1 MASKKI
7 KGITLEIGGDT
18 TSLNKAL
25 GGVNKQTKDLQSE
38 LRQVDRL
45 LKLDPKNTE
54 LVAQKQKILAE
65 AVENSKNKLDTLKE
79 AQKQVQQQF
88 DRGEIGEDQYRA
100 FQREVVKAEQ
110 ELSKFEKQL
119 KDTGIA
125 ADQVA
130 KKLGDAGKKM
140 TSMGKTMSMAVT
152 APIVAAGAAS
162 FKFAADLQDAM
173 GASDQIFKDASGSI
187 KEWADNLESSYGI
200 AEAEA
205 LTYAN
210 TMGAMLQN
218 IGGLGEEEASK
229 QAQTLVELA
238 GDLTAMF
245 GGTTESAVQA
255 LTGAL
260 KGNNSMLDNYGMGVN
275 DATIKAKALEMGLYD
290 GTGALELQTKQA
302 ATLAL
307 IMEQTA
313 DAQGQAAREA
323 EGASG
328 ATRAFQTELKNLA
341 TDIGEVLLPVLTP
354 LMASLRDVIK
364 RFGEMSPEMQKTIVI
379 VAGLAAAI
387 GPLLLLFG
395 GMSSGVSAIIGVVTK
410 LIPVIASATTAVGGL
425 SGVIA
430 FITGP
435 IGIAIAAIAAIIA
448 IGVLLY
454 KNWDTIK
461 AKAGELGASVKAK
474 FEDIKQS
481 ITNKIN
487 AAKDAVWSAIE
498 KIKSFF
504 KFDWEFPKL
513 KLPHFNVSGSFS
525 LNPPSIPKFGVD
537 WYAQGGIFNSPS
549 IIGVGEAGKEAVL
562 PIDKI
567 DSIIAAALNKAGG
580 GQMVQVTAPIY
591 LDGKEIAVVV
601 SKHQHA
607 QIKAANRGVGVLT

>member
-1 MASKKI
+1 MANKI
-7 KGITLEIGGDT
+7 KGLTIEIGGDT
-18 TSLNKAL
+18 TGLTKAL
-25 GGVNKQTKDLQSE
+25 GGVNKQSRDLQAE

-65 AVENSKNKLDTLKE
+65 AVENSRNKLDTLKE

-119 KDTGIA
+119 KDTGIT

-140 TSMGKTMSMAVT
+140 TDMGKTLSMSVT

-162 FKFAADLQDAM
+162 FKFAADLQDAR

-187 KEWADNLESSYGI
+187 KSWADGLDSYYGI
-200 AEAEA
+200 AEGEA
-205 LTYAN
+205 LEYAN

-218 IGGLGEEEASK
+218 IGGLGEAEASK

-260 KGNNSMLDNYGMGVN
+260 KGNTSMLDNYGMGVN
-275 DATIKAKALEMGLYD
+275 AATIKTKALEMGLHD
-290 GTGALELQTKQA
+290 GKGEMDLATKQA

-341 TDIGEVLLPVLTP
+341 IDIGEVLLPVLTP
-354 LMASLRDVIK
+354 LMASLRDLIK
-364 RFGEMSPEMQKTIVI
+364 RFGEMSPEMQKAIVI
-379 VAGLAAAI
+379 AAGLAAAI
-387 GPLLLLFG
+387 GPLLIVL
-395 GMSSGVSAIIGVVTK
+395 GMMASGLGAIVGILPVLGTALTILTGPVGVVAAG
-410 LIPVIASATTAVGGL
+410 ITAL
-425 SGVIA
+425 
-430 FITGP
+430 
-435 IGIAIAAIAAIIA
+435 IA

-461 AKAGELGASVKAK
+461 AKAGELKAAVGEK
-474 FEDIKQS
+474 FDAIKS
-481 ITNKIN
+481 TITDKIN
-487 AAKDAVWSAIE
+487 GAKDAVKNAID

-504 KFDWEFPKL
+504 DFNWNLPEI
-513 KLPHFNVSGSFS
+513 KLPHFNISGSFS
-525 LNPPSIPKFGVD
+525 LNPPKVPSFSVN
-537 WYAQGGIFNSPS
+537 WYKTGGIFDRPS
-549 IIGVGEAGKEAVL
+549 VIGVGEAGKEAVIPLDKL
-562 PIDKI
+562 PGMISSALKEAMGGNQIINHTGTVYHVFQTNDRATVAKI
-567 DSIIAAALNKAGG
+567 AEEFERG
-580 GQMVQVTAPIY
+580 
-591 LDGKEIAVVV
+591 
-601 SKHQHA
+601 
-607 QIKAANRGVGVLT
+607 NRRIPQRVAILPSMA

>member
-1 MASKKI
+1 MSKIAGQI
-7 KGITLEIGGDT
+7 KGITIEIAGNT
-18 TSLNKAL
+18 QPLNKAL
-25 GGVNKQTKDLQSE
+25 EGVNKKSRDLQGE

-45 LKLDPKNTE
+45 LKLDPSNTT
-54 LVAQKQKILAE
+54 LLAQKQKLLAE
-65 AVENSKNKLDTLKE
+65 AVQNSSEKLNRLKT
-79 AQKQVQQQF
+79 AQQQVQQQF

-119 KDTGIA
+119 KDTGIT

-187 KEWADNLESSYGI
+187 KSWADNLESYYGI

-218 IGGLGEEEASK
+218 IGGLGEAEASK

-290 GTGALELQTKQA
+290 GTGAMELQAKQA

-354 LMASLRDVIK
+354 LMASLRDLIK

-410 LIPVIASATTAVGGL
+410 LVPVIASATTAVGGL
-425 SGVIA
+425 GGVIA

-435 IGIAIAAIAAIIA
+435 IGIAIAAVAALIA

-454 KNWDTIK
+454 KNWEEIK
-461 AKAGELGASVKAK
+461 AFGSRLWEDLKTGWIEGMESIKVAWADFGQNIKDTWSNMWGSVMDKYNSIKADIIGLTTNMITWVEGK
-474 FEDIKQS
+474 FTSFKGFFLDIWAAIAGGVRGYINNMIGFVNKLIDALNS
-481 ITNKIN
+481 IKVEIP
-487 AAKDAVWSAIE
+487 DWVPG
-498 KIKSFF
+498 FGGQ
-504 KFDWEFPKL
+504 KFGID
-513 KLPHFNVSGSFS
+513 LPHVPALATGTNY
-525 LNPPSIPKFGVD
+525 IPRD
-537 WYAQGGIFNSPS
+537 MLA
-549 IIGVGEAGKEAVL
+549 
-562 PIDKI
+562 
-567 DSIIAAALNKAGG
+567 
-580 GQMVQVTAPIY
+580 Y
-591 LDGKEIAVVV
+591 L
-601 SKHQHA
+601 H
-607 QIKAANRGVGVLT
+607 